1 MINVTGFTSRER
13 KSYKQTVSCDTRNH
27 LNIQTPALTRELT
40 VATYAFTPAKE
51 CKVRM
56 FNCFM
61 CYRSIFPG

>member
-40 VATYAFTPAKE
+40 DCHICIYA
-51 CKVRM
+51 CKRVQGQ
-56 FNCFM
+56 NV
-61 CYRSIFPG
+61 